1 MPYFPG
7 PAVNNM
13 GNWQRGLGAPGSQGI
28 APVQASFS
36 VFPVQPHGNLMPGN
50 ISASTMAFALS
61 YNFTITS
68 GGLTSTWA
76 SSWRAGIYTL
86 NGSTL
91 SLLNSASGTW
101 GASNATSNQSTN
113 WNGGRLL
120 TIASSAWS
128 SAPVFTDG
136 GRYYMALQFL
146 SAGTTTALS
155 IMQAG
160 VHISTLSGNL
170 GQASSAASGT
180 QMRPFG
186 AFQGLFN
193 ATTTAVPGSIAESQL
208 TGLASNA
215 FPSPWM
221 RIDAGF
227 FP

>member
-1 MPYFPG
+1 MPYFAGDQPTVL
-7 PAVNNM
+7 ANY
-13 GNWQRGLGAPGSQGI
+13 QRGLGAPGSQGI
-28 APVQASFS
+28 AWQQASFS
-36 VFPVQPHGNLMPGN
+36 VFPVRPAGDYWEGSL
-50 ISASTMAFALS
+50 SCSTMAFLLS

-91 SLLNSASGTW
+91 SLLNSASGTY

-113 WNGGRLL
+113 WHGARLL
-120 TIASSAWS
+120 TIASSQWS
-128 SAPVFTDG
+128 IAPVFNPG
-136 GRYYMALQFL
+136 QKYYMAFNIA

-160 VHISTLSGNL
+160 VHISTISGRL
-170 GQASSAASGT
+170 GQASSANSGT

-186 AFQGLFN
+186 AFNGLYN
-193 ATTTAVPGSIAESQL
+193 ATTNALPASIVESQL
-208 TGLASNA
+208 TGFASNA